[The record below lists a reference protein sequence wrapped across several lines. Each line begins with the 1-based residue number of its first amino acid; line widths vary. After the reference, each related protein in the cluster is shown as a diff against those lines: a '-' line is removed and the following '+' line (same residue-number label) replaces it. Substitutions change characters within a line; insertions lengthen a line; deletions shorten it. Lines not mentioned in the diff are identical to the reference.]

1 MAKTRK
7 ARKGPN
13 NSASEG
19 QEGALKLGNDKRM
32 WVIKKIGKSQRW
44 VPYASSVIHGLKPL
58 TIDILEKNIGKP
70 VTVYERQST
79 PFWPKSLKDFDVKY
93 TFTASGDGYL
103 YTKKKNTEFKGW
115 LKNKT
120 YTIKPDEVF
129 IVEGTMVS
137 NDIESTLQ
145 VSHDGLVATNLM
157 VSDAFVK
164 A

>member
-7 ARKGPN
+7 LRKGPN

-19 QEGALKLGNDKRM
+19 QEGALKLGNDKQM

-44 VPYASSVIHGLKPL
+44 VPYASSVINGLKPL
-58 TIDILEKNIGKP
+58 TIDILRSHIGKP

-79 PFWPKSLKDFDVKY
+79 PFWPKSIKDFDVKY
-93 TFTASGDGYL
+93 TFAASGDGYL
-103 YTKKKNTEFKGW
+103 HTKAKDTPFKGW
-115 LKNKT
+115 LKSKS
-120 YTIKPDEVF
+120 YSIKPDEVF

-137 NDIESTLQ
+137 KDIESTLQ
-145 VSHDGLVATNLM
+145 VGHTGLVASNLM